1 MTPPP
6 KTTKAMA
13 TLQAI
18 ISPSL
23 LSCDLSNMSNDA
35 QLMLNLGADWLHL
48 DVMDGHFV
56 PNLSFGPPVI
66 AALRKALPAEVCSIQ
81 CSQ

>member
-1 MTPPP
+1 
-6 KTTKAMA
+6 MA
-13 TLQAI
+13 TLPAI

-66 AALRKALPAEVCSIQ
+66 AALRKALPAEVCTTI
-81 CSQ
+81 